1 MRKLVT
7 LGLAFA
13 GLLAFGEDIPWVY
26 ENNHPV
32 DQVIEDSSAVT
43 LAEAASSGLES
54 AALDFFCSYW
64 RGAFEVGPYTVLTP
78 HRGVTVII
86 R

>member
-1 MRKLVT
+1 MRKLLT
-7 LGLAFA
+7 LGLVLV
-13 GLLAFGEDIPWVY
+13 GLLAFGEDLPWVY

-54 AALDFFCSYW
+54 LALDFFCSYW
-64 RGAFEVGPYTVLTP
+64 REAFEVGPYTVLTP
-78 HRGVTVII
+78 HRGITVII

>member
-13 GLLAFGEDIPWVY
+13 GLLVFGEDIPWVY

-43 LAEAASSGLES
+43 LAEATSSGLES
-54 AALDFFCSYW
+54 LALDFFCSYW
-64 RGAFEVGPYTVLTP
+64 CGAFEVGPYTVLTP
-78 HRGVTVII
+78 HHGITVII